1 MKQYSSF
8 LQASFAPLMGLLA
21 FFGYKQEGQN
31 EAFPWWFWLLII
43 LLLLALVIWWIFSRR
58 PKPEPTST
66 EIHLEKSEPEVVKPA
81 AVAEQP
87 VPAAVERA
95 AAAPIV
101 IESVPAVVEPAP
113 ASTPVKADDLKVIEG
128 IGPKISGVL
137 QAAGIRTFA
146 ELAAADPKHIS
157 EILLAVGLRLADPTT
172 WPEQARLAAE
182 GKWDEFKALTDS
194 LKGGK
199 RVA

>member
-1 MKQYSSF
+1 MKQSKSF
-8 LQASFAPLMGLLA
+8 LQALFAPLLGLLA

-31 EAFPWWFWLLII
+31 EAFPCWFWVLITF
-43 LLLLALVIWWIFSRR
+43 LFVALVIWWLFSRR

-66 EIHLEKSEPEVVKPA
+66 EIHLERSDPVVIKPA
-81 AVAEQP
+81 AADVAP
-87 VPAAVERA
+87 VEAAPAAVQ
-95 AAAPIV
+95 
-101 IESVPAVVEPAP
+101 VE
-113 ASTPVKADDLKVIEG
+113 PVKADDLKVIEG

-146 ELAAADPKHIS
+146 ELAAADPQRIS
-157 EILLAVGLRLADPTT
+157 EILLAAGLRLADPAT
-172 WPEQARLAAE
+172 WPEQARLAGE
-182 GKWDEFKALTDS
+182 GKWDEFKALTAS